1 MACHEAEEEIEY
13 LRQENE
19 NLRSRIE
26 QAEKHL
32 EKQKSFHRKFAEEA
46 ISHEAVIIKEFE
58 REKREL
64 EDELKALRG
73 VNRDL
78 KKDNDYLK
86 LLSKSI
92 ELDDDKSSQ
101 NKATQGQITK
111 IKNENTILKAKIKS
125 FQINKK
131 LASQKITR
139 LTNSVRRYENKS
151 RKNQQLTTELNDLIK
166 KRKTSKE
173 FYSSDSLKKLKESY
187 SICQ

>member
-1 MACHEAEEEIEY
+1 MAA
-13 LRQENE
+13 
-19 NLRSRIE
+19 
-26 QAEKHL
+26 HL
-32 EKQKSFHRKFAEEA
+32 T
-46 ISHEAVIIKEFE
+46 
-58 REKREL
+58 
-64 EDELKALRG
+64 
-73 VNRDL
+73 
-78 KKDNDYLK
+78 
-86 LLSKSI
+86 
-92 ELDDDKSSQ
+92 